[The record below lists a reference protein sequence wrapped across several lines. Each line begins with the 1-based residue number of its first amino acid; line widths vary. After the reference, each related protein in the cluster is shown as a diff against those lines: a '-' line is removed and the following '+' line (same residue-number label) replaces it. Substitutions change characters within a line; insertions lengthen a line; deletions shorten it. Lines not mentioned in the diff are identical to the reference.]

1 MRAALDHAEPRCRWA
16 SLSDLSVSRGSGR
29 FARIGGPDRAV
40 CANRFRYNAGEPPP
54 AAGLPLRRFH
64 ASTFRHGNSRRQH
77 GCTFAISPP
86 RRRRHLVN
94 RMKLVAWI
102 IRIVLFA
109 LLFVLALRNTADV
122 SLQLFFDA
130 VWRAPLI
137 LILLAF
143 FVLGALAALISV
155 APSLMRQRLEIA
167 RLRRAV
173 GNARTPA
180 DDGAGASSPKAVA
193 PYNVIGPKV

>member
-1 MRAALDHAEPRCRWA
+1 
-16 SLSDLSVSRGSGR
+16 
-29 FARIGGPDRAV
+29 V

-54 AAGLPLRRFH
+54 AAGLPFEIPGNRHPHRVSSSFRFL
-64 ASTFRHGNSRRQH
+64 
-77 GCTFAISPP
+77 PP
-86 RRRRHLVN
+86 RRRRHFVN

-137 LILLAF
+137 LILLAA

-155 APSLMRQRLEIA
+155 APGLMRQRLEIA

-180 DDGAGASSPKAVA
+180 EDGAGASSSKAVA